1 MQILSQPEDVQT
13 IDSTLLVLG
22 VNDTTPGLEESLQ
35 DSISSTVGVDPRR
48 VEIADLGMTMAAVLD
63 DGLRRLSMME
73 LALEVNFQVILP
85 GEGSFE
91 SSELGTFSSAAS
103 VLSAVSAIKDNP
115 ADLVSKL
122 SAALPVE
129 TALRA
134 RLTTP
139 TLQQKQAVM
148 VAEEWGA
155 CGAGLACTRSE
166 DVLLRYRGVWCADAE
181 NISAKLSSTMCSGN
195 TSRIMEPCPE
205 TVTHPPSCG
214 WHSGAWSECR
224 SQVLDDNGT
233 DGLDNTT
240 TPCNSS
246 GIGIQ
251 QRQVT
256 CLARDPAIDCDNPP
270 ARERECQCV
279 ASLNQLQLAA
289 LEPEPMLVETQSS
302 LIPLLIGVVAGGCMA
317 CTCCT
322 FCCFNMLRGN
332 VKSPVKKVEKSTLE
346 FDGPAA
352 HKPKRD
358 ADLREKFDGPDRKAT
373 VCVAAGRRPREGH
386 EGRAG
391 EERQAEDD
399 EPVVACSVQSPLPS
413 PHAPGYQSRITPLAS
428 PCSIASVSSQPRLP
442 LPSPSAMSVSS
453 ISAVLQSPHSM
464 PGSASEL
471 MDSFELQSP
480 SRRAGPSSPKK
491 KGGGPSLP
499 ALSENQSVQGDQQSE
514 QTALFAAL
522 TSPSNFLRPA
532 SPSKRRSTP
541 LPAVAEMERQAEVPS
556 PSLPIQAHRDSEESN
571 SGTRKPQKKKGP
583 RPPTLELDRYLAED
597 EAPRNDE
604 DVEVNYATSPSKSP
618 SKRTGSH
625 AFAPVWLRDE
635 SETCGS
641 GTGGTPSHAQRFDLK
656 SVPPQPHLPQPPTP
670 GGTQPPPPIPKNP
683 EPPSQPPQGLRR
695 GNSKVN
701 FPTVPPSPSAKNQ
714 APISQ
719 ELSDLPSA
727 PNLPPLRG

>member
-1 MQILSQPEDVQT
+1 MM
-13 IDSTLLVLG
+13 IDSLI
-22 VNDTTPGLEESLQ
+22 
-35 DSISSTVGVDPRR
+35 SIR
-48 VEIADLGMTMAAVLD
+48 M
-63 DGLRRLSMME
+63 
-73 LALEVNFQVILP
+73 N
-85 GEGSFE
+85 
-91 SSELGTFSSAAS
+91 
-103 VLSAVSAIKDNP
+103 
-115 ADLVSKL
+115 
-122 SAALPVE
+122 
-129 TALRA
+129 
-134 RLTTP
+134 
-139 TLQQKQAVM
+139 
-148 VAEEWGA
+148 
-155 CGAGLACTRSE
+155 
-166 DVLLRYRGVWCADAE
+166 LLRLLNHV
-181 NISAKLSSTMCSGN
+181 SLK
-195 TSRIMEPCPE
+195 
-205 TVTHPPSCG
+205 
-214 WHSGAWSECR
+214 
-224 SQVLDDNGT
+224 VLDDNGT

-413 PHAPGYQSRITPLAS
+413 PHSPGYQSRITPLAS

-641 GTGGTPSHAQRFDLK
+641 GTGGTPSHAQRH
-656 SVPPQPHLPQPPTP
+656 SVD
-670 GGTQPPPPIPKNP
+670 
-683 EPPSQPPQGLRR
+683 RAR
-695 GNSKVN
+695 FVGN
-701 FPTVPPSPSAKNQ
+701 
-714 APISQ
+714 ISQ
-719 ELSDLPSA
+719 HNVLTLKF
-727 PNLPPLRG
+727 